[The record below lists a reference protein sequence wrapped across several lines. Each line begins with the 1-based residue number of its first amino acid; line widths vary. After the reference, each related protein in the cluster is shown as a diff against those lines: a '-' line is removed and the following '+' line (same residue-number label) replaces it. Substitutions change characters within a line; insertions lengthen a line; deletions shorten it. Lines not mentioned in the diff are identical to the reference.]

1 MTNEQEKKRKKE
13 TVFMITY
20 LAGGNS
26 GFKTCFYCKMFARVN
41 LFSTLFLFI
50 CHCFFLF
57 WVWKQIIYRSTK
69 EDCFNL
75 EIHWKTQN
83 TVIICMKQNHV
94 ESYLDF

>member
-41 LFSTLFLFI
+41 LFSTLL
-50 CHCFFLF
+50 
-57 WVWKQIIYRSTK
+57 
-69 EDCFNL
+69 
-75 EIHWKTQN
+75 
-83 TVIICMKQNHV
+83 
-94 ESYLDF
+94 